1 MKKCVKSA
9 LSILLALTLVF
20 GTAAIAFAEKAECDC
35 GDAPVVFVE
44 GIGTTL
50 YLKDKNGEEKTA
62 FPMSTDI
69 ILTSLA
75 KFIPTVLIST
85 TFGGW
90 NSFSKSLALF
100 AGELF
105 SEVDCDENGDSVL
118 PVYAEE
124 PDEPLVSEHTDGTN
138 IYSFRYDWRLDPYET
153 AKKLDKYIDEIIKA
167 TGHSKV
173 VLSAY
178 SEGGEITLAY
188 LDAYGS
194 SKLEK
199 YITQC
204 SAFQGLTLIGE
215 VFTNNVGVDGKV
227 LADFLVNIVGNTGAD
242 DGVVKLLDF
251 LRYTGIYAGV
261 AKLLDTVLDNC
272 FADIYD
278 VIARDMF
285 ACMPGIFNFVPA
297 SYFDK
302 AIDMLFG
309 NDKKTYSKLI
319 ERVTRYHKAQV
330 NAKSIIEKAH
340 KNGVAIALVSNYDC
354 YPMPL
359 TGDIIYQSDMLIDSA
374 NSSGGAA
381 FAPLG
386 ETFADGYKQANKD
399 EHNHLSPDGKV
410 DASTCM
416 FPEYTWFVAGY
427 NHWNTCDEFIHWL
440 YWYDGQPNVST
451 NKNYPQ
457 FMRGNAAALTVA
469 PQK

>member
-1 MKKCVKSA
+1 MKKFLKSA
-9 LSILLALTLVF
+9 VSIML
-20 GTAAIAFAEKAECDC
+20 AFAVAFSTASMVFATQDDCDC
-35 GDAPVVFVE
+35 GNAPVVFVE

-50 YLKDKNGEEKTA
+50 YLKDENGEEKTA

-75 KFIPTVLIST
+75 KFIPTVVIST

-90 NSFSKSLALF
+90 SSFSDSLALF

-105 SEVDCDENGDSVL
+105 SEVDCDENGNSVL

-124 PDEPLVSEHTDGTN
+124 PDEPLLDEHENGTN
-138 IYSFRYDWRLDPYET
+138 IYSFRYDWRLDPYQT
-153 AKKLDKYIDEIIKA
+153 AEKLDAYIDEIIKA
-167 TGHSKV
+167 TGHGKV
-173 VLSAY
+173 ILSAY
-178 SEGGEITLAY
+178 SEGGEIALAY

-215 VFTNNVGVDGKV
+215 VFTNNVGVDGDV

-242 DGVVKLLDF
+242 EGVVKLLDF

-272 FADIYD
+272 FDDIYD
-278 VIARDMF
+278 IIGRKTF

-309 NDKKTYSKLI
+309 SNKQIYSELI
-319 ERVTRYHKAQV
+319 ERVTRYHNAQV
-330 NAKSIIEKAH
+330 NAKSIIEKARQ
-340 KNGVAIALVSNYDC
+340 NGVAVAFVSNYDC

-386 ETFADGYKQANKD
+386 ETFAEGYKQVKSD

-440 YWYDGQPNVST
+440 YWYDGQPTVHT

-457 FMRGNAAALTVA
+457 FMQGNAAALTVA